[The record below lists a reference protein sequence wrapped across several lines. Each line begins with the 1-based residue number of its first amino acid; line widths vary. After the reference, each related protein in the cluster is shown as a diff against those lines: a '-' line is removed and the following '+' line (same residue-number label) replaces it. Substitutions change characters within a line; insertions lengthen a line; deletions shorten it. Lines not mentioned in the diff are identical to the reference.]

1 MKRPPPP
8 SPERREAGSGDRFRH
23 TNRADRPSAVALFL
37 RRHKGKLKFFV
48 VIGVL
53 GAGTWA
59 FLSMHGTQG
68 LVAPLKARIE
78 AAIPLK
84 VTEIRVEGANLTSQD
99 AIHEALGISVGD
111 PMLGFDVKTARDRLN
126 DLPFVENATVGRR
139 FSGLIVVHLTERPPF
154 AIWQHKGQF
163 VPIDRDGNPVPD
175 KGMTSRDAQAFM
187 QLPLVVGEGADHA
200 AAELLDALAKTPD
213 VKAHM
218 TAATLINMRRWT
230 LTLKDGASVYL
241 PEAAEPQALT
251 RLEELQKRFDLL
263 NRPVEIIDLRLPDR
277 LTIRERPAPAPV
289 ADDAA
294 TPEDQDHMAK
304 SNGAKSNGIKS
315 GGAAK
320 PDGQPQPSSTH
331 DEAPTAKTAPA
342 KKPKHTDEGD
352 SRPSS
357 SHDDNEHAHNSG
369 GALPA

>member
-1 MKRPPPP
+1 MKRPSSP
-8 SPERREAGSGDRFRH
+8 SPERREAGSGDHFRH
-23 TNRADRPSAVALFL
+23 TNKADRPSAVALFL
-37 RRHKGKLKFFV
+37 RRHKGKLKFLA
-48 VIGVL
+48 ITGVL
-53 GAGTWA
+53 GVGAWA

-68 LVAPLKARIE
+68 LVGPLKAKIE
-78 AAIPLK
+78 AEIPLK
-84 VTEIRVEGANLTSQD
+84 VTEIRVEGANLTSQN
-99 AIHEALGISVGD
+99 AIHEALGVSVGD
-111 PMLGFDVKTARDRLN
+111 PMLGFDVKAARERLN

-263 NRPVEIIDLRLPDR
+263 DRPVEIIDLRLPDR

-289 ADDAA
+289 TGDAA
-294 TPEDQDHMAK
+294 APEDQDHTANPTGQ
-304 SNGAKSNGIKS
+304 SQAP
-315 GGAAK
+315 AA
-320 PDGQPQPSSTH
+320 G
-331 DEAPTAKTAPA
+331 DETPLSKTAPA
-342 KKPKHTDEGD
+342 KKPKRTDEGD
-352 SRPSS
+352 RRPSS
-357 SHDDNEHAHNSG
+357 LHDDTEHAHNSG